1 MEISLQSQLSR
12 IFEAYCGQQSST
24 LDGKSFA
31 KFAKDSHLIDKSLTQ
46 ADVDLIFAKVK
57 VNKTERRISFDEF
70 INSLELMSTKKGINY
85 KQLACYIAETNHGPI
100 LTATKVDQV
109 ILHDDRSTYT
119 GVYAKGGPST
129 VDPQVSMKFSML
141 GFEEIK

>member
-1 MEISLQSQLSR
+1 
-12 IFEAYCGQQSST
+12 

-85 KQLACYIAETNHGPI
+85 N
-100 LTATKVDQV
+100 
-109 ILHDDRSTYT
+109 
-119 GVYAKGGPST
+119 
-129 VDPQVSMKFSML
+129 
-141 GFEEIK
+141 